1 MGEDFESDNGEAGKQ
16 RSSGVSLRLLWS
28 TLIASVVLGALA
40 ALTLVFGWQRYVLL
54 CLMGLL
60 AGAALALATLGSARG
75 RELTGLVLGAVTLPL
90 LAIYL
95 GGIAVTDPGS
105 YAAYSDSL
113 APFLLH
119 ATGATLGCVWISRL
133 WSSEHRSKDDQPSS
147 APEGGEP

>member
-1 MGEDFESDNGEAGKQ
+1 MGDDFESDDEEVREQ
-16 RSSGVSLRLLWS
+16 RSWSLVLRLVWS
-28 TLIASVVLGALA
+28 ALIGCLVLGVLA
-40 ALTLVFGWQRYVLL
+40 GITLAFGWQRFLLL

-75 RELTGLVLGAVTLPL
+75 REVTGLVLGAVTLPL
-90 LAIYL
+90 LATYV

-119 ATGATLGCVWISRL
+119 ATGATLGCLWISRL
-133 WSSEHRSKDDQPSS
+133 WSREPRRDDQSP
-147 APEGGEP
+147 AAAEGSEP